1 MPPNIPSYSPLSELY
16 TTLINPTSQVRLLKL
31 QNNPTKY
38 DLGVFSLDASCP
50 PFAAVSYTWGDS
62 RIEAPLCI
70 NGRPF
75 RIRQTAWD
83 LLKELPS
90 LDMDCHPRP
99 EYVWIDSICINQSD
113 LIERNH
119 QVRLMRKI
127 YSSAKV
133 VLVWLGGPTSTSD
146 LAMSSLAALTHQRLG
161 KPHKKRCT
169 VPPNSRVLY
178 GQVPGRTG
186 YSYQGDPAVL
196 RLALD
201 ARIGD
206 AISSLFSRVYW
217 RRVWIIQ
224 EVLLAKDIR
233 IVCGSKCINWN
244 KLNSFFG
251 GLEFSMFQSGSQFH
265 GSRRISSIM
274 KAPGYIL
281 VKEKAFLETNPLLKE
296 QGASISDLL
305 LSFGDFE
312 CRDKHDK
319 VYGMLGISSDNIDVN
334 YAKSTQQVYNDVLR
348 HIVRKGQMETI
359 CKAEYFSR
367 RLASVLGIRLG
378 DKQLIRTE
386 SLFLS
391 PPRLLTWADER
402 PFWESDLVRAFPKAY
417 YNHVTNI
424 LALSMTSMR
433 PRHQASERTNPTMAD
448 GTQESRRPP
457 IVGDAGPEDNLTAGL
472 QSLQAAEDSS
482 LSTLHSEFENESL
495 IVSLDYGDFQSYQ
508 HEDLGPPSV
517 TTDADVQFPSQN
529 TGWGGLFAFEGQ
541 PRCKDDTEIPI
552 KADHQVDYLSFEWN
566 EEGLWRTWR
575 ALQLAAEGSR
585 PNMVRLKNVLW
596 RVWAQSKDNLAR
608 LPPEELNWLKD
619 CDVTW
624 LYGPFL
630 PASHAMKHDHF
641 DSQTGRNGIL
651 RRRRPFETESLSTDK
666 SRARRQVH
674 IQEDVQVIGYDGGL
688 GSYDAPGVGV
698 HERDLLGPSTL
709 GMRRPADGMFVFG
722 DDSDDDMVIGVYEQE
737 HAEHSEGS
745 AESVHHDGIIVN
757 TSFPVATKFID
768 QDFISNS
775 ADKKALEIIK
785 EERRGCLIIYEA
797 TMDRRTTNA
806 MKK

>member
-1 MPPNIPSYSPLSELY
+1 MPPHIPGRSPLSELY
-16 TTLINPTSQVRLLKL
+16 TTLVNPASQVRLLKL
-31 QNNPTKY
+31 QNSRTEY

-50 PFAAVSYTWGDS
+50 PFTAVSYTWGDS
-62 RIEAPLCI
+62 RIEASLRI

-75 RIRQTAWD
+75 LIRQAAWD
-83 LLKELPS
+83 LLKDLPS

-133 VLVWLGGPTSTSD
+133 VLVWLGGSTSTSD

-161 KPHKKRCT
+161 KPHKKSST
-169 VPPNSRVLY
+169 VPPSSRVLY
-178 GQVPGRTG
+178 GQMPGRAG
-186 YSYQGDPAVL
+186 YSYQGDPEVL

-206 AISSLFSRVYW
+206 AILSLFSRVYW

-265 GSRRISSIM
+265 GSSRISSIM

-334 YAKSTQQVYNDVLR
+334 YAKSIQHVYNDVLR
-348 HIVRKGQMETI
+348 HIVRRGQMETI
-359 CKAEYFSR
+359 YKAEYFSR

-386 SLFLS
+386 SLFLCS
-391 PPRLLTWADER
+391 PRLLTWADER
-402 PFWESDLVRAFPKAY
+402 PFWENDLARAFPKAY
-417 YNHVTNI
+417 YNHVRNI

-433 PRHQASERTNPTMAD
+433 PRHQASERTNPTIAD

-457 IVGDAGPEDNLTAGL
+457 VVGDAGSEENLTAGL
-472 QSLQAAEDSS
+472 QSLQTAEDSS

-508 HEDLGPPSV
+508 DEDLEPPSV
-517 TTDADVQFPSQN
+517 ITDADVQ
-529 TGWGGLFAFEGQ
+529 
-541 PRCKDDTEIPI
+541 CKDDIEIPI
-552 KADHQVDYLSFEWN
+552 TADHHVDYLSFDWN

-575 ALQLAAEGSR
+575 ALQLQSR
-585 PNMVRLKNVLW
+585 PNMARLKNVLW

-608 LPPEELNWLKD
+608 LPPEELNWLKE

-641 DSQTGRNGIL
+641 DSQTARKGIL

-688 GSYDAPGVGV
+688 GSYDTPGVRV
-698 HERDLLGPSTL
+698 YERGLLGPSTL

-722 DDSDDDMVIGVYEQE
+722 DDSDDDMVIGVYERE

-775 ADKKALEIIK
+775 ADRKALEIIK
-785 EERRGCLIIYEA
+785 V
-797 TMDRRTTNA
+797 
-806 MKK
+806 